1 MQELKIESANA
12 DDFYPKR
19 VMKEIVWLRE
29 GTNDADFV
37 TFTPFSD
44 TMLDHILGSIVG
56 PAGTP
61 FEGGL
66 FHIYLFLYNY
76 PMKAP
81 IARFLTKI
89 YHPNIDAR
97 GRICLDILNDQW
109 SLALSLEKLLLS
121 ITSLLDEPAVEDP
134 FVPEIAST
142 LISNPQL
149 YEQNVRMYTQ
159 RYAQELS
166 PSTQQLQLVIDS
178 AAEVSTKRANGEWV
192 Y

>member
-1 MQELKIESANA
+1 
-12 DDFYPKR
+12 
-19 VMKEIVWLRE
+19 
-29 GTNDADFV
+29 
-37 TFTPFSD
+37 
-44 TMLDHILGSIVG
+44 
-56 PAGTP
+56 
-61 FEGGL
+61 
-66 FHIYLFLYNY
+66 
-76 PMKAP
+76 
-81 IARFLTKI
+81 
-89 YHPNIDAR
+89 
-97 GRICLDILNDQW
+97 
-109 SLALSLEKLLLS
+109 LEKLLLS